1 MWKFGLLGRD
11 FGYRKFYRYPNQH
24 DCWIS
29 AMQGEKIIL
38 TSATS
43 PKSITSSTPA
53 SPKRKT
59 P

>member
-29 AMQGEKIIL
+29 ITPDDKAPRQIIH
-38 TSATS
+38 TSAMS
-43 PKSITSSTPA
+43 
-53 SPKRKT
+53 RKFT
-59 P
+59 T